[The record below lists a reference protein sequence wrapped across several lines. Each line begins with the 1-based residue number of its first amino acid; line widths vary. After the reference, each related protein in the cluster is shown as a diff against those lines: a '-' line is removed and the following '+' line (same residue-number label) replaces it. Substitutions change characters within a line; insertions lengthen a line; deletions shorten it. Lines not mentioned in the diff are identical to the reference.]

1 MTKKNNL
8 FLLIKSLTKAE
19 KRYFKLQAAVG
30 GDHKNYL
37 RLFDFIDKQKEYD
50 EQAVKRRFK
59 DEAFAKQLHVTKI
72 YLNKLILR
80 SLRNFHANASI
91 DSELKDLLRDIEIL
105 FKRELFDQ
113 CQNSIAKAEEIA
125 SSHEKHYSLLEI
137 YDWKRKLA
145 LLRSRAGKSR
155 DEVNEA
161 IALENLSLKK
171 LQTVNEYWDLTINQ
185 FNSRLLSGGS
195 NNRKQLLSHPLLK
208 NVKAADTLQAKSLYY
223 FILQTQ
229 YYFRGNLS
237 KAERSV
243 TDLIELLEAHPERIK
258 ENPSS
263 YITALNNK
271 IGVCLRAKKLE
282 AIPELLAKIRI
293 IPQKYGLKPRS
304 PLAVKTIL
312 QTYNVELEMY
322 RDSGDFERGIAR
334 IDEIKSYLKKPNR
347 FIPADYK
354 LMLYY
359 QFAYLYFM
367 KKEYKDSLYW
377 LNELFRAKLGI
388 VRQDILSYA
397 RFLNLIIHFELGN
410 ITVLKYAVDAC
421 RRFLKKRGKPR
432 AFENVL
438 LKFFSRLSMAHPDNY
453 AALFERLKTDL
464 FSSADIVEIE
474 NALDYL
480 NFREWI
486 EGRLESSDRF

>member
-19 KRYFKLQAAVG
+19 KRYFKLHAATG

-50 EQAVKRRFK
+50 EQAVRRRFK
-59 DEAFAKQLHVTKI
+59 DETFAKQLHVTKN
-72 YLNKLILR
+72 YLNKLILK
-80 SLRNFHANASI
+80 SLRNFHASMSI
-91 DSELKDLLRDIEIL
+91 DAELKDLLRDIEIL

-113 CQNSIAKAEEIA
+113 CQYSIAKAEEIA
-125 SSHEKHYSLLEI
+125 RAYEKHYSLIEI

-145 LLRSRAGKSR
+145 LLRSGAGKSR
-155 DEVNEA
+155 DEVNEV
-161 IALENLSLKK
+161 IAHERLSLKK
-171 LQTVNEYWDLTINQ
+171 LQTVNEYWNLTINQ
-185 FNSRLLSGGS
+185 FDSRFGSAGS
-195 NNRKQLLSHPLLK
+195 NNRKKLLSHPLLK
-208 NVKAADTLQAKSLYY
+208 DVKAADTLQARSLYY

-229 YYFRGNLS
+229 YYFQGNLS
-237 KAERSV
+237 KAERCV

-258 ENPSS
+258 ENPGS

-271 IGVCLRAKKLE
+271 IGVCLQAKKLE
-282 AIPELLAKIRI
+282 AIPELLAKIRA
-293 IPQKYGLKPRS
+293 IPQKYGLKPQS
-304 PLAVKTIL
+304 PLAIKTIL

-322 RDSGDFERGIAR
+322 RDSGDFEQGIAR
-334 IDEIKSYLKKPNR
+334 IEEISSYLKKPNR

-367 KKEYKDSLYW
+367 KKGYKDSLYW
-377 LNELFRAKLGI
+377 LNELFRAKLGV
-388 VRQDILSYA
+388 VRQDIPSYA

-432 AFENVL
+432 SFENVL
-438 LKFFSRLSMAHPDNY
+438 LRFFSRLSMAHPESY
-453 AALFERLKTDL
+453 PALFEQLKSEL
-464 FSSADIVEIE
+464 FSNSDKTEIE

-486 EGRLESSDRF
+486 EGRLEAMK

>member
-19 KRYFKLQAAVG
+19 KRYFKLHAAMG

-37 RLFDFIDKQKEYD
+37 RLFDFIGKQKEYD
-50 EQAVKRRFK
+50 EQAVRRRFK
-59 DEAFAKQLHVTKI
+59 DEAFVKQLHVTKI
-72 YLNKLILR
+72 YLNKLILK
-80 SLRNFHANASI
+80 SLRNFHASLSI
-91 DSELKDLLRDIEIL
+91 DAELKDLLRDIELL

-113 CQNSIAKAEEIA
+113 CQYSIAKAEDIA
-125 SSHEKHYSLLEI
+125 RAYEKHYSLLEI
-137 YDWKRKLA
+137 YEWKRKLA
-145 LLRSRAGKSR
+145 LLRSGAEKRR
-155 DEVNEA
+155 DEVNEV
-161 IALENLSLKK
+161 IARERLSLKK

-185 FNSRLLSGGS
+185 VNSRLVSGGS
-195 NNRKQLLSHPLLK
+195 DNRKQFLSHPLLK

-229 YYFRGNLS
+229 YYFQGNLA

-243 TDLIELLEAHPERIK
+243 TDLIELLESHPDRIK
-258 ENPSS
+258 ENPGS

-271 IGVCLRAKKLE
+271 IGVCLRAKKLK
-282 AIPELLAKIRI
+282 AIPELLAKIRA
-293 IPQKYGLKPRS
+293 IPQKYGLKPQS
-304 PLAVKTIL
+304 PLAIKTIL

-322 RDSGDFERGIAR
+322 RDSGDYERGIAR

-347 FIPADYK
+347 FIPGDYK

-359 QFAYLYFM
+359 QFAYLFFM

-377 LNELFRAKLGI
+377 LNELFRSKLGL
-388 VRQDILSYA
+388 VRQDIPSYA

-421 RRFLKKRGKPR
+421 RRFLKKRGKVRP
-432 AFENVL
+432 FENTL
-438 LKFFSRLSMAHPDNY
+438 LKFFSRLSMAHPKNY
-453 AALFERLKTDL
+453 SILFQQLQSEL
-464 FSSADIVEIE
+464 FSNSDKTEI
-474 NALDYL
+474 NNTLDYL

-486 EGRLESSDRF
+486 KEKLAALK